1 MNSNKIFLKKC
12 LYFIVLFLTTNFL
25 YSQKEIKQVFSLE
38 YEIDNIKSK
47 FYNYPSYKKLILS
60 INDSLSVLKQKG
72 FVNSEISLLE
82 RIDEFSYKVKINKN
96 HKLEFITIHNLNTL
110 PDYIQDY
117 LAIKVNDKNQI
128 KFENVELILNEI
140 SDLISRRGFPFAKV
154 KFNQLKKTK
163 SNVIRSNLSI
173 NYGERRSVDK
183 IKIIGH
189 KGFRKKY
196 LKKIFEI
203 NKNTPLDMDKL
214 YSKTKEINKAGIT
227 KIVKTPEL
235 LFTRDSTTLFL
246 YLEKIKKNSFDGYI
260 GFDSDNDSGKLNIQG
275 YVKAYLLNNFNYGE
289 CLQFEFRN
297 ENSEERSLEANL
309 SIPYIF
315 NLPINS
321 KYGINIIQKDS
332 AFNSYH
338 NFLDINFRIGK
349 LTTGTVMESNKSDSE
364 FSNENIKPFRSNIFS
379 LFTTFQKNDINDQ
392 FLPNDILLS
401 FKYGYGNKIQEGIK
415 SNLNKIKFELIKK
428 HNISSKFKINTR
440 FIFEKIKSNEMV
452 LNELLRFGGVNTIRG
467 FDENSIYANEFKVF
481 NSSFNYYL
489 NDTLYI
495 YTIFDLANFNNE
507 IMNLS
512 DSLYS
517 GGFGFSSLTEN
528 GIISLNYTK
537 GSFLGQKF
545 NLQNAKISINFTTF
559 F

>member
-1 MNSNKIFLKKC
+1 MNSNKICLKKY
-12 LYFIVLFLTTNFL
+12 LYFIVLFLTTSFL
-25 YSQKEIKQVFSLE
+25 YSQKEVKQVFSLE
-38 YEIDNIKSK
+38 YEIDTAKSK
-47 FYNYPSYKKLILS
+47 LYNYPSYKKLILS
-60 INDSLSVLKQKG
+60 INDSLSALNQKG
-72 FVNSEISLLE
+72 FINSEISSLE
-82 RIDEFSYKVKINKN
+82 RIDEFSYKVKIRKN
-96 HKLEFITIHNLNTL
+96 HKPEFITIDSLSTL
-110 PDYIQDY
+110 PDYIKDY
-117 LAIKVNDKNQI
+117 LALKVNDKNQI
-128 KFENVELILNEI
+128 KFDNAEIILGEI
-140 SDLISRRGFPFAKV
+140 SDLISKKGFPFAKV
-154 KFNQLKKTK
+154 KFNQLKKIS

-173 NYGERRSVDK
+173 NYGKRRSLDK
-183 IKIIGH
+183 IKIVGYES
-189 KGFRKKY
+189 FRKKY

-203 NKNTPLDMDKL
+203 DENTPLDMDKL
-214 YSKTKEINKAGIT
+214 YSKTNEINETGIT
-227 KIVKTPEL
+227 RIVKTPEL
-235 LFTRDSTTLFL
+235 LFTRDSTTLYL

-260 GFDSDNDSGKLNIQG
+260 GFDSDDDSGKLNIQG

-289 CLQFEFRN
+289 SLQFEFRN

-332 AFNSYH
+332 AFNSYQ
-338 NFLDINFRIGK
+338 NFLDLNFKIGK
-349 LTTGTVMESNKSDSE
+349 LTTGTVMELNKSDSE
-364 FSNENIKPFRSNIFS
+364 FSNENIKPFRSNVFS

-392 FLPNDILLS
+392 FIPNDIMLS
-401 FKYGYGNKIQEGIK
+401 FKYGYGNKVQQGVK

-489 NDTLYI
+489 NDTIYI
-495 YTIFDLANFNNE
+495 YTIFDLANFDNE

-517 GGFGFSSLTEN
+517 GGFGFSSLTGN
-528 GIISLNYTK
+528 GIISLNYSK
-537 GSFLGQKF
+537 GSLIGQKF
-545 NLQNAKISINFTTF
+545 NLKNAKISINFTTF